1 MPMDQ
6 NTKPKNEADFVTP
19 TEAAA
24 QDDLQSDHHT
34 PPTVSGPT
42 LSAHHNKKPR
52 KHRFWPP
59 RLTKKQWLTVGTVAA
74 VVLVFGGYLTWK
86 ILQPKPQPIAVVQET
101 PAEPEKP
108 VQEKSKLT
116 GLPVPTGTNKSTPV
130 TAVMIE
136 NSPDARPQS
145 GLKDAGVVYEAIA
158 EGGITRFVAFFQEA
172 KPDYIGPVRSVRPY
186 YLDFIKPY
194 DAPVAHAG
202 GSGAA
207 LAIVRGGQFK
217 DLDQFFYP
225 DYYERISTRYAPHN
239 LYTSRAKLLALQKT
253 KGWNTSDFTGMTR
266 SDEAKP
272 SKNITAKA
280 IDFSLSS
287 YLYNPHYDYDASS
300 NTYKRSEG
308 GAPHTDEKSGKQLA
322 PNVVIALVMPHH
334 YEGIYSV
341 YQTTGS
347 GQAYIFQNGTVTKA
361 SWKKS
366 SQSAQLSLL
375 DANGKQ
381 IGLNPGQT
389 WFTLVNSSTDVHYTP

>member
-1 MPMDQ
+1 MDQ
-6 NTKPKNEADFVTP
+6 KTKAKNEADFVP
-19 TEAAA
+19 PEEIAA
-24 QDDLQSDHHT
+24 QEETQPNSSTSPLPGS
-34 PPTVSGPT
+34 
-42 LSAHHNKKPR
+42 SARAPKANR

-59 RLTKKQWLTVGTVAA
+59 HFTKKQWTTIGIAAA
-74 VVLVFGGYLTWK
+74 VIIIGGSYLTWK
-86 ILQPKPQPIAVVQET
+86 IFQPKPQPVAVIEDAPKE
-101 PAEPEKP
+101 PAKP
-108 VQEKSKLT
+108 TKEKSKLT
-116 GLPVPTGTNKSTPV
+116 GLPVPTGTNDSTPV

-136 NSPDARPQS
+136 NSPDARPQA

-202 GSGAA
+202 GSGEA

-225 DYYERISTRYAPHN
+225 DYYERIASRYAPHN

-253 KGWNTSDFTGMTR
+253 KGWTKSNFTGMAR
-266 SDEAKP
+266 DDDDDAKP
-272 SKNITAKA
+272 SKNITAKT
-280 IDFSLSS
+280 IDFSISS
-287 YLYNPHYDYDASS
+287 YLYNPHYVYDKAS

-308 GAPHTDEKSGKQLA
+308 GEPHTDDKTGKQLA
-322 PNVVIALVMPHH
+322 PNVVVALVMPQH
-334 YEGIYSV
+334 YAGIYSV

-347 GQAYIFQNGTVTKA
+347 GTAYIFQNGTVIKA
-361 SWKKS
+361 TWKKA
-366 SQSAQLSLL
+366 SQSAQLALL
-375 DANGKQ
+375 DGSGKQ

-389 WFTLVNSSTDVHYTP
+389 WFSLVNSTADISYTP